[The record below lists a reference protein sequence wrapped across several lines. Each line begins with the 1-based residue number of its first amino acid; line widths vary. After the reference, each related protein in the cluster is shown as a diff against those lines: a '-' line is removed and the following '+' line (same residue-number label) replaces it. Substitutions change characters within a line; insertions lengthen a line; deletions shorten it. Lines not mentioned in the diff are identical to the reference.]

1 MKIAYNQVFK
11 QHLTEYDLP
20 ENFSFSIDLPAE
32 VQKILSDEILITEY
46 GVTLKS
52 FKGLRKAT
60 ESWENQSSIEDHENH
75 FHVDWLVQPADNK
88 KAFMLGIKTLILL
101 AEKFEKEDLTG
112 IRFWYAFQT
121 PELGLLW
128 ARYYYLEE
136 EEDEH
141 LLSDRLSFYTR
152 REGEEIIKEERI
164 ESLFEAKLIIDI

>member
-1 MKIAYNQVFK
+1 MKITYNQVFK
-11 QHLTEYDLP
+11 QLLTEYDLP

-88 KAFMLGIKTLILL
+88 KTLM
-101 AEKFEKEDLTG
+101 FGLT
-112 IRFWYAFQT
+112 
-121 PELGLLW
+121 
-128 ARYYYLEE
+128 
-136 EEDEH
+136 
-141 LLSDRLSFYTR
+141 RLV
-152 REGEEIIKEERI
+152 
-164 ESLFEAKLIIDI
+164 